1 MKSKPGGGLL
11 SGQVERQ
18 RGFQELSRLGQRRC
32 ASGKRG
38 EMLTGRHRQPMTPFG
53 YQTLVSARWAI
64 KRGRVA
70 RPQIERI
77 AEVFRRAE
85 KFAPMHGPDSFT
97 RAAWHSSGAADF
109 GVDGAGDQGTLPSM
123 KPIFKWSFAASAL
136 ALVLVACSTV
146 PITGRQQVNIFSQG
160 EEAQLG
166 LSSFTQ
172 MKKEQKISTDAAAT
186 AMLLRVGKRIAAVA
200 GPDMPNAQWEF
211 VLFDSKEANAFCLPG
226 GKVGVYAGILPITKD
241 EDGLAVVLGHEIAHA
256 VARHGGERMTKAM
269 GLQLG
274 GQLVGAYA
282 NAKGVSAE
290 NIQLLN
296 TAYGIGSQVGLSL
309 PHDRAQES
317 EADRIGLTYMARAGY
332 RPEAAVDFW
341 KRFSEFNRRAGGAG
355 TPWFLR
361 THPLDETRIQQIQQ
375 WLPEARAQFKPAQ

>member
-1 MKSKPGGGLL
+1 MNP
-11 SGQVERQ
+11 V
-18 RGFQELSRLGQRRC
+18 
-32 ASGKRG
+32 
-38 EMLTGRHRQPMTPFG
+38 
-53 YQTLVSARWAI
+53 
-64 KRGRVA
+64 
-70 RPQIERI
+70 
-77 AEVFRRAE
+77 
-85 KFAPMHGPDSFT
+85 
-97 RAAWHSSGAADF
+97 
-109 GVDGAGDQGTLPSM
+109 
-123 KPIFKWSFAASAL
+123 FKWVVAGSAM

-146 PITGRQQVNIFSQG
+146 PVTGRQQVNIYSQG

-186 AMLLRVGKRIAAVA
+186 AMLVRVGKRIAAVA

-226 GKVGVYAGILPITKD
+226 GKVGVYTGILPITKD
-241 EDGLAVVLGHEIAHA
+241 EDGLAVVLGHEVAHA
-256 VARHGGERMTKAM
+256 VARHGGERMTQAA

-274 GQLVGAYA
+274 GQLLGSYA
-282 NAKGVSAE
+282 SAKGVSAQ
-290 NIQLLN
+290 NLQLLD
-296 TAYGIGSQVGLSL
+296 TAYGLGSQVGVAL
-309 PHDRAQES
+309 PHSRSQES

-341 KRFSEFNRRAGGAG
+341 KRFAEFTAKSGGAG

-375 WLPEARAQFKPAQ
+375 WLPEARAQFKAQ